1 MKILP
6 LEKGFRTNVEYKA
19 EHNKFYVFK
28 YLGTNV
34 DIEYIEVE
42 GRRTT
47 PLDAELSPQFVTSSN
62 LFGQLDLK
70 DQYIV
75 IPPLHRFKF
84 VSASDG
90 VVRVSGTLGIL
101 EFGEGIPADL
111 QTRFRNMHISYLKP
125 IVLSKTLPTDQSI
138 SPGAEV
144 EIGTIAPSTIER
156 YILASIAGIK
166 GTNLGTVEAG
176 DLGVR
181 IYYDDT
187 PLDILSKEGGQLGI
201 DFLSMPLPPT
211 MTTNMEAFTFEDN
224 PIVVEPNH
232 KLRFALVNNKTTAI
246 TPPAG
251 QSISIT
257 LKLVALYNII
267 G

>member
-1 MKILP
+1 
-6 LEKGFRTNVEYKA
+6 
-19 EHNKFYVFK
+19 
-28 YLGTNV
+28 
-34 DIEYIEVE
+34 
-42 GRRTT
+42 
-47 PLDAELSPQFVTSSN
+47 
-62 LFGQLDLK
+62 
-70 DQYIV
+70 
-75 IPPLHRFKF
+75 
-84 VSASDG
+84 
-90 VVRVSGTLGIL
+90 
-101 EFGEGIPADL
+101 
-111 QTRFRNMHISYLKP
+111 
-125 IVLSKTLPTDQSI
+125 IVLSKTLAVNQSI
-138 SPGAEV
+138 SAGEEV
-144 EIGTIAPSTIER
+144 TIGEITPSTIER
-156 YILASIAGIK
+156 YILSSICGIR

-187 PLDILSKEGGQLGI
+187 PLDILSTESGQLGI

-211 MTTNMEAFTFEDN
+211 MTTNMEEFTFEGN

-232 KLRFALVNNKTTAI
+232 KLKFALVNNKTTAI